1 MCDVCACL
9 ADICINLIQ
18 YYFFCVVFFH
28 SLGVLFFSFSFEKH
42 FSQTHDNVIDVAVVV
57 VGLDTEEL
65 KIFKTKYPKKSRAIQ
80 CYACSFCT
88 AVYTQWAM
96 CVFRHAR
103 LIMREICTMPV
114 PFYTHTYTSH
124 IFIWIFFSLY
134 PGFFPRSILLFNELN
149 KKKPTTMFW
158 TFRRLFVFTLYSSSR
173 WNFIVVSWFFL
184 FSLFIQSFHLVWEL
198 LSLSISHRLNVPFGH
213 R

>member
-9 ADICINLIQ
+9 ADICMNLIQ
-18 YYFFCVVFFH
+18 YYFFCVVFF
-28 SLGVLFFSFSFEKH
+28 SIRLACFFFLSFEKH
-42 FSQTHDNVIDVAVVV
+42 FSQTHDNVIDVAVVVV

-124 IFIWIFFSLY
+124 IFIWIFFFPSI
-134 PGFFPRSILLFNELN
+134 PAFFHVQFC
-149 KKKPTTMFW
+149 
-158 TFRRLFVFTLYSSSR
+158 YSM
-173 WNFIVVSWFFL
+173 N
-184 FSLFIQSFHLVWEL
+184 
-198 LSLSISHRLNVPFGH
+198 
-213 R
+213 

>member
-18 YYFFCVVFFH
+18 YYFFCVVFFFH
-28 SLGVLFFSFSFEKH
+28 SLGVLFFLLSFEKH

-124 IFIWIFFSLY
+124 IFIWIFFFPLSRLFSTFNSVIQWIKQKKNQRRCSELFVVY
-134 PGFFPRSILLFNELN
+134 LFLLCILLRVEILLLLVGFF
-149 KKKPTTMFW
+149 
-158 TFRRLFVFTLYSSSR
+158 YSL
-173 WNFIVVSWFFL
+173 FL
-184 FSLFIQSFHLVWEL
+184 FSHFIWFGSFCLCLYLIV
-198 LSLSISHRLNVPFGH
+198 
-213 R
+213 